1 MRSTPLQG
9 HTLFQTH
16 DNREH
21 LAMMEAILGQAAP
34 VHMIRKTRTKFFN
47 TSNNR
52 LVWDRCVRAERR
64 LLSISE
70 YAAGLCKNVG

>member
-1 MRSTPLQG
+1 MICYIISQRYIFLQG

-21 LAMMEAILGQAAP
+21 LAMMEAILGQSAP

-47 TSNNR
+47 VSNNR
-52 LVWDRCVRAERR
+52 LVWDRCVRLRPF
-64 LLSISE
+64 LP
-70 YAAGLCKNVG
+70 